1 VRSISNL
8 IAEHLADTDLSTK
21 FGLNLIAVRPKKG
34 QLKPAS
40 PTWVLEQDDL
50 IIVTGDYGRVLQAAH
65 QHNLEVKAAV
75 NLHDFNRLEQETLRL
90 AEVIVPIRS
99 SLVGQNLA
107 SLDFRSRYG
116 LNILAVQRQ
125 GKIIRHNLPSLVLT
139 AGDTLLVQGPLARIR
154 HVGRDLNLIFM
165 TDLGPQPGDLVTGKA
180 GLTLAILGV
189 MLVVVV
195 FGFLSLAT
203 ASLAAAVTLILTKCI
218 SPERAY
224 HSINVPLLV
233 IIGGMLPLAVA
244 LEKTGAAAEIAA
256 VIIYFSQSVGALGS
270 LIILYLVTT
279 LITQVIANSVVAAL
293 MMPIAI
299 NLAVAQGVS
308 PAAFAIAVAFAA
320 NNAYITPLTDGDN
333 LLVQE
338 PGQYKMS
345 DFVLNTLP
353 IFVMQSLG
361 IIAILV
367 WTYDFIK

>member
-1 VRSISNL
+1 
-8 IAEHLADTDLSTK
+8 
-21 FGLNLIAVRPKKG
+21 
-34 QLKPAS
+34 
-40 PTWVLEQDDL
+40 LEQDDL

-224 HSINVPLLV
+224 HSINFPLLV